1 MGARS
6 GPYVPG
12 RLGVFDFGS
21 VGALGP
27 VTGCQL
33 SPGHR
38 SGVLRHR
45 PKGLYLL
52 GPIGPGFDPGERK
65 GAVRGVPGALR
76 WALQAMK
83 WGLRPA
89 PPAQGSWGP

>member
-12 RLGVFDFGS
+12 RLGAFDFGS
-21 VGALGP
+21 LGELGP

-38 SGVLRHR
+38 GGVRMHR

-52 GPIGPGFDPGERK
+52 GPIRPGLDANGRK
-65 GAVRGVPGALR
+65 GALRGRPGALR
-76 WALQAMK
+76 WTLQATNE
-83 WGLRPA
+83 GFRGA
-89 PPAQGSWGP
+89 APAQGSWVP